1 MSRGEPRLASEILM
15 KPLGNW
21 LSGGMLWPRMDA
33 INFQSAVARMQ
44 AAQAARAYG
53 QPRSNQ
59 PAAQAATQSTSAQQA
74 AQASPARARIVSQL
88 VAATVPGGVDFG
100 ANAAPRPTAAIAM
113 YRHPADKNMAATG
126 VAMNAW
132 PGRTIDV
139 EG

>member
-1 MSRGEPRLASEILM
+1 MN
-15 KPLGNW
+15 PLG
-21 LSGGMLWPRMDA
+21 SGRSRGMLWPRMDA
-33 INFQSAVARMQ
+33 INFQSAVSRMQ

-59 PAAQAATQSTSAQQA
+59 PTAQPATQSMPAQQA

-100 ANAAPRPTAAIAM
+100 ADASPRPSAAIAM
-113 YRHPADKNMAATG
+113 YRHPADKNTAATG